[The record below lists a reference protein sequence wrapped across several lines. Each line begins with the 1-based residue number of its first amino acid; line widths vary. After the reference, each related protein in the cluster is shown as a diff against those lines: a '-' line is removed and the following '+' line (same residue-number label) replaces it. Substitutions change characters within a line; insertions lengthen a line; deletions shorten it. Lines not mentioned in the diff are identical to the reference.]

1 MNKSISYIFLILLI
15 TFTSACKIYT
25 FSGASISP
33 DTKTVFVGFIEN
45 NAPLVVPT
53 LSQSLTESLKDRI
66 VTQTGL
72 ALVRTTA
79 DIEFEGTI
87 IDYNI
92 KPIAIQGN
100 EFASQNRLTISVK
113 IIFNNNKDESKNFEQ
128 VFTRYAD
135 YPGSTN
141 LSQVEQELIR
151 TINTQIIDDIFN
163 KAFVNW

>member
-1 MNKSISYIFLILLI
+1 MNKPFQYFIILIFIISL
-15 TFTSACKIYT
+15 SACKIYS

-33 DTKTVFVGFIEN
+33 DTKTVSVAYIEN

-66 VTQTGL
+66 VSQTGL
-72 ALVRTTA
+72 AMVRGTA
-79 DIEFEGTI
+79 DVEFEGNI
-87 IDYNI
+87 IEYSI
-92 KPIAIQGN
+92 KPIALQGN

-113 IIFNNNKDESKNFEQ
+113 IFYRNNKDETKNFEQ

-141 LSQVEQELIR
+141 LASIEQELIR